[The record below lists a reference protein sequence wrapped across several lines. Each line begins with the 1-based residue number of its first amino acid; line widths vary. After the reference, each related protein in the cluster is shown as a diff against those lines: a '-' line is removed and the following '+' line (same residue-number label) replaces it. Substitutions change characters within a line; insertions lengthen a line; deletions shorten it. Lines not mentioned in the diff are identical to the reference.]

1 MDDRRSGSI
10 AGATQLAD
18 HSSDLRTPL
27 SRVRFLGSARTGT
40 TEASLVRLTS
50 LALAPLAVG
59 FVWLMIDLLRKD
71 YNGVRAELTHP
82 IPAILLLAFIFAGIV
97 HMELGMRSIIVDYIG
112 GQSRAW
118 TLAANTCF
126 AALLA
131 LACLYATLRVAFT

>member
-1 MDDRRSGSI
+1 MV
-10 AGATQLAD
+10 D
-18 HSSDLRTPL
+18 HPGDLRTPL

-40 TEASLVRLTS
+40 TEAWIIHLTS
-50 LALAPLAVG
+50 LALVPLTLG
-59 FVWLMIDLLRKD
+59 FVWLLLDLLRKD

-82 IPAILLLAFIFAGIV
+82 IPAILLLAFIFAGVV

-112 GQSRAW
+112 GRLRAFA
-118 TLAANTCF
+118 LAANTCF

>member
-1 MDDRRSGSI
+1 M
-10 AGATQLAD
+10 AD
-18 HSSDLRTPL
+18 HPSDLRTPL
-27 SRVRFLGSARTGT
+27 GKVRFLGSARIGT
-40 TEASLVRLTS
+40 TEAWLVHVTS
-50 LALAPLAVG
+50 LALVPLTLG
-59 FVWLMIDLLRKD
+59 FVWLMLDLLRKD

-82 IPAILLLAFIFAGIV
+82 IPAILLLAFVFAGVV

-118 TLAANTCF
+118 ALAANTCF

>member
-1 MDDRRSGSI
+1 
-10 AGATQLAD
+10 LVD
-18 HSSDLRTPL
+18 HPGDLRTPL

-40 TEASLVRLTS
+40 TEARLIHLTS
-50 LALAPLAVG
+50 VALVPLTLA

-71 YNGVRAELTHP
+71 YNGVRAELTRP
-82 IPAILLLAFIFAGIV
+82 VPAILLLAFIFAGIV
-97 HMELGMRSIIVDYIG
+97 HMELGMRSVIVDYIG

-118 TLAANTCF
+118 ALAANTCF